1 MKSNF
6 LQFRVY
12 SLTSQK
18 ADGNAS
24 DFYKYPRVD
33 EIQTRSNPHKSRI
46 SLPPWTELLNPSTIR
61 KPSSTNPSKN
71 SPSSRNSNQNPQQ
84 PNPKSTDLNH
94 GRFCS
99 SDDKLCNRWCGNLR
113 PEGNIW
119 PNPLIFFSLLSL
131 WILNSEI
138 WHHMHTF
145 EFLNFRCQTSFCRI
159 PSTQNLSVL
168 AHKPMK
174 TPQIWSLVKQIGSL
188 LWVKTSIWTSGP
200 TA

>member
-1 MKSNF
+1 MNFPLMKSI
-6 LQFRVY
+6 
-12 SLTSQK
+12 SLNYVCLIFTFPK

-24 DFYKYPRVD
+24 GFYKYPRAD

-84 PNPKSTDLNH
+84 PYPKSTDLYH

-113 PEGNIW
+113 PEGNIQ
-119 PNPLIFFSLLSL
+119 PNLFGFPQLIKPLNIKL
-131 WILNSEI
+131 W
-138 WHHMHTF
+138 
-145 EFLNFRCQTSFCRI
+145 
-159 PSTQNLSVL
+159 NL
-168 AHKPMK
+168 
-174 TPQIWSLVKQIGSL
+174 TPYA
-188 LWVKTSIWTSGP
+188 SIWTSGP